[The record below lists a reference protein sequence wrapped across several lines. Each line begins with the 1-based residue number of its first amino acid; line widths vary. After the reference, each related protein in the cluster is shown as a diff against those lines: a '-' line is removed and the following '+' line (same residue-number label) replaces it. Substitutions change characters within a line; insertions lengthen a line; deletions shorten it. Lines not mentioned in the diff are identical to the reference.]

1 MMQAAVKPQM
11 SSTSLASIPDIGDK
25 APDFELPDVD
35 QKWRKLSEFR
45 GKKTIVAFF
54 PAAESPVC
62 TAEMCAFR
70 DQLDEL
76 RNYGANIV
84 GISVDSPHANK
95 AFTQTR
101 HLNFP
106 VLSDYKRD
114 TIKRYGIVMG
124 KLGTMEG
131 YNAAKRSVF
140 ILDEDGKVIYRWISD
155 NPSVEPQYDEIKE
168 VLRKAKK

>member
-1 MMQAAVKPQM
+1 MQSNM
-11 SSTSLASIPDIGDK
+11 SSTSLASVPNIGEE

-54 PAAESPVC
+54 PAAESSVC
-62 TAEMCAFR
+62 TAEMCSFR
-70 DQLDEL
+70 DRFDEFSD
-76 RNYGANIV
+76 YGANIV
-84 GISVDSPHANK
+84 AISVDSPHANK
-95 AFTQTR
+95 AFTQNHR
-101 HLNFP
+101 LNFP

-114 TIKRYGIVMG
+114 TIKRYGIVMS

-140 ILDEDGKVIYRWISD
+140 ILDENGKIVHRWITD
-155 NPSVEPQYDEIKE
+155 NPTIQPNYNEIKE
-168 VLRKAKK
+168 ILKNATK

>member
-1 MMQAAVKPQM
+1 MIPASASHM
-11 SSTSLASIPDIGDK
+11 SNTSLVSVPDIGDR

-35 QKWRKLSEFR
+35 QKWRKLSEYR
-45 GKKTIVAFF
+45 DKKTIVAFF
-54 PAAESPVC
+54 PAAASSVC
-62 TAEMCAFR
+62 TAEMCTFR

-76 RNYGANIV
+76 RDYGANIV
-84 GISVDSPHANK
+84 AISVDSPHANK
-95 AFTQTR
+95 AFTQNH

-106 VLSDYKRD
+106 LLSDYKRD
-114 TIKRYGIVMG
+114 TIKRYGIVMS

-155 NPSVEPQYDEIKE
+155 NPTIEPKYNEIKE
-168 VLRKAKK
+168 VLKKTKK

>member
-1 MMQAAVKPQM
+1 MADM
-11 SSTSLASIPDIGDK
+11 SSTSLSSIPNTGDK

-35 QKWRKLSEFR
+35 QKWRKLDEFR
-45 GKKTIVAFF
+45 DKKTIIAFF

-62 TAEMCAFR
+62 TAEMCSFR

-76 RNYGANIV
+76 RDYGANVIA
-84 GISVDSPHANK
+84 ISVDSPHANK
-95 AFTQTR
+95 AFTQSH

-106 VLSDYKRD
+106 VLSDYRRD
-114 TIKRYGIVMG
+114 TIKKYGIVMS

-140 ILDEDGKVIYRWISD
+140 ILDEKGTVIYRWISD
-155 NPSVEPQYDEIKE
+155 NPTIEPDYKEIKG
-168 VLRKAKK
+168 VLQNARK

>member
-1 MMQAAVKPQM
+1 M
-11 SSTSLASIPDIGDK
+11 SSATLSSVPNVGDK

-35 QKWRKLSEFR
+35 QKWRKLDEFK
-45 GKKTIVAFF
+45 GNKTVVAFF

-62 TAEMCAFR
+62 TTEMCAFR

-76 RNYGANIV
+76 RDYGANVIA
-84 GISVDSPHANK
+84 ISVDSPHANK
-95 AFTQTR
+95 AFTQNH

-114 TIKRYGIVMG
+114 TIKKYDIVMN

-140 ILDEDGKVIYRWISD
+140 ILDENGTIIYRWISD
-155 NPSVEPQYDEIKE
+155 DPTIEPQYKEIKE
-168 VLRKAKK
+168 ILNSARK